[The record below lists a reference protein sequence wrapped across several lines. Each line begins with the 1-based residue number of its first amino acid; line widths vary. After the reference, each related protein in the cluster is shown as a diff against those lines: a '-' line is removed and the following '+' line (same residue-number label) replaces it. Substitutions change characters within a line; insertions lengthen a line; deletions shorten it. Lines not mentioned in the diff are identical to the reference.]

1 MAGAG
6 TELRYRTWKT
16 GLPAPFLTFPEDSK
30 TRDSLSQLAH
40 TSAACQLAPL
50 LINPL
55 CIGFI
60 FFAAVSSRKLQSSAC
75 GTPVVLDDGSAALS
89 CNLGDL
95 QPSATVRVV
104 LTFKPTAEG
113 TFSPI
118 TGNLSANSDTVELNN
133 TASTSIKV
141 VSALMLCAAGG
152 SWTRLGMALPKPQ
165 RSALLWLPMAVQQAP
180 TAPYF
185 PASIYSQ
192 PLSHG

>member
-6 TELRYRTWKT
+6 TEL
-16 GLPAPFLTFPEDSK
+16 
-30 TRDSLSQLAH
+30 QC
-40 TSAACQLAPL
+40 TSCTAGQLAPL
-50 LINPL
+50 LTNAL
-55 CIGFI
+55 VIGVSC
-60 FFAAVSSRKLQSSAC
+60 FAAVSSAC
-75 GTPVVLDDGSAALS
+75 GAPASLDDGSAALS